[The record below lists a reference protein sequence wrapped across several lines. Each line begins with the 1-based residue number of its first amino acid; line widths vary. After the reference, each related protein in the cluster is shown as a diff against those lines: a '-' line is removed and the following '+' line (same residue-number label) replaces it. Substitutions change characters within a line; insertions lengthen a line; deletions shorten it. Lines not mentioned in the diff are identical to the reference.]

1 MPIYDRGTGPGR
13 LYVMLSK
20 ARLGREAVG
29 EVREF
34 KEVREFREFRDFREF
49 REGA

>member
-1 MPIYDRGTGPGR
+1 MQIYDRGTGLGR

-29 EVREF
+29 EVREVR
-34 KEVREFREFRDFREF
+34 EVREFKEIR
-49 REGA
+49 GWCP

>member
-1 MPIYDRGTGPGR
+1 MQIYDRGTGHGR

-34 KEVREFREFRDFREF
+34 KEVRDFREF
-49 REGA
+49 REFKRGRP